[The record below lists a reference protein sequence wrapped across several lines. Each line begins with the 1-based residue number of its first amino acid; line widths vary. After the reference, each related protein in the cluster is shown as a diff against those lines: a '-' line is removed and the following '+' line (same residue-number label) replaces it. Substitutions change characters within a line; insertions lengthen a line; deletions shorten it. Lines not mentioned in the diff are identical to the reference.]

1 MDRVPSGGHCG
12 GAFDSGEQALDLQS
26 RIVFRIAGDEI
37 PDGMEIAPGLG

>member
-1 MDRVPSGGHCG
+1 LRRP
-12 GAFDSGEQALDLQS
+12 FDSGEQALDLQS